1 MKASDLR
8 KKSKSELYSL
18 LAELRE
24 KKKKLKIDLASAKL
38 KNVKEISKVKKD
50 IARILTILR
59 EMELREMDKDKNKK

>member
-59 EMELREMDKDKNKK
+59 EMDKDKNKK